1 MCLTRL
7 LASLWRLTHSALFPA
22 VSVHLRWLALAVS
35 VISTLWASK
44 VSSLW
49 RHCRA
54 VIVVSVHLWRLTL
67 AVSVTS
73 ALTTSEV
80 SSLWWLALVS
90 SLRTSL
96 RWLTLVS
103 ALRTSLRW
111 LAHSTLTVSDS
122 IGSALQCYRLLT
134 VTDTYLIF
142 LSALKLITAIKYRI
156 VALSLICR
164 REYLIARFISKLNDT
179 SRCNITVK
187 IIYNT

>member
-1 MCLTRL
+1 MT
-7 LASLWRLTHSALFPA
+7 
-22 VSVHLRWLALAVS
+22 VSVT
-35 VISTLWASK
+35 STLWASE

-49 RHCRA
+49 WHCRA
-54 VIVVSVHLWRLTL
+54 IIVVSVHLRRLTL

-80 SSLWWLALVS
+80 SSLWWLILVS

-96 RWLTLVS
+96 RRLTHSALFSAVSVHLRWLALAVS
-103 ALRTSLRW
+103 AISTLTTSEVSSLWW

-122 IGSALQCYRLLT
+122 IGSALQCYRLLI

-164 REYLIARFISKLNDT
+164 REYLITRFISKLYGT